1 MLIRPGDVTVP
12 VTVQTRSPLAPGE
25 LFAFVVPVDLALV
38 FRGWGPFP
46 GVRGTE
52 NQTGAWDRAGQSRSP
67 QLSDGSTAFEQLTEY
82 TKGHSFAYELSA
94 FTGQMRHLVRGVR
107 GEWTFTPDGTGTV
120 VRWTY
125 EFSPLAGRRFVI
137 QWLVAP
143 LWRRYMVSAL
153 RATVRE
159 STNQAR

>member
-1 MLIRPGDVTVP
+1 VLISPGDVTVP
-12 VTVQTRSPLAPGE
+12 VTVRTRSPLTPGE
-25 LFAFVVPVDLALV
+25 LFAFVVPVDLTLV

-52 NQTGAWDRAGQSRSP
+52 NQTGAWDGVGQSRNP

-82 TKGHSFAYELSA
+82 TDGCSFAYELSA
-94 FTGQMRHLVRGVR
+94 FTGRMRHLVRGVR
-107 GEWTFTPDGTGTV
+107 GEWTFTPDGTGAV
-120 VRWTY
+120 IRWTY
-125 EFSPLAGRRFVI
+125 EFSPLAGRRLVI

-143 LWRRYMVSAL
+143 LWRRYMAASL

-159 STNQAR
+159 SNDKAK